1 MTDTMLNLGKSGSL
15 RNHLIKAASGSFI
28 IRVSTTALSLIA
40 AVVLARL
47 LGVEGFGVYAFC
59 MAVSQMLAVFA
70 MLGMQ
75 QLVVREFAA
84 YRTQG
89 AYALMRGLL
98 RRARQS
104 ILLASVALMLLIGTV
119 AYFAAGYLDAL
130 HLYTFWVALLLVPLT
145 ALMRVHNSALLG
157 LNWIIQAQL
166 HRTRLTC
173 CV

>member
-1 MTDTMLNLGKSGSL
+1 MGNKGSL
-15 RNHLIKAASGSFI
+15 REYLIRAASGSFI
-28 IRVSTTALSLIA
+28 IRVSTTALSLIT

-47 LGVEGFGVYAFC
+47 LGAEGYGVYAFC
-59 MAVSQMLAVFA
+59 MAVSQMLAVPA

-75 QLVVREFAA
+75 QLVVREFAS

-89 AYALMRGLL
+89 AFSLMQGLL
-98 RRARQS
+98 RRMRQS
-104 ILLASVALMLLIGTV
+104 VLLASVALMLLIGAV